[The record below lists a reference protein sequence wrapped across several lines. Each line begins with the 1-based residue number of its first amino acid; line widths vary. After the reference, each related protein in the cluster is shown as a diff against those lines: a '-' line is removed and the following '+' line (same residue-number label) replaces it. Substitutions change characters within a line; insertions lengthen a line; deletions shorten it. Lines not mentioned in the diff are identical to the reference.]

1 MTINII
7 SKTSNAERYSRVSLD
22 DVVTIIRDGKYAGE
36 VAQYRGYGHP
46 VNGLPSVCFGAE
58 YAKYKGRVDFKGYNA
73 LVLLEVN
80 NLPDI
85 DTAVELRQA
94 VAKIPYTCL
103 TFVGATGR
111 DVKILC
117 RAVSS
122 QNTVPTDE
130 KDARNLR

>member
-1 MTINII
+1 M
-7 SKTSNAERYSRVSLD
+7 
-22 DVVTIIRDGKYAGE
+22 
-36 VAQYRGYGHP
+36 P
-46 VNGLPSVCFGAE
+46 
-58 YAKYKGRVDFKGYNA
+58 

-111 DVKILC
+111 DVKIVC
-117 RAVSS
+117 RAVSY

-130 KDARNLR
+130 KDAAVFHHQAYRRLH